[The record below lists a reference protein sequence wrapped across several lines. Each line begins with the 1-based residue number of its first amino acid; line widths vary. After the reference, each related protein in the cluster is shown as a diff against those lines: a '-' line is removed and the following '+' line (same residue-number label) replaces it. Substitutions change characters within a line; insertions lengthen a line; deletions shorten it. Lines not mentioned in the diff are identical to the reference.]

1 MVSQSQEQ
9 AKQRTKRTSTQRRT
23 TAALGEAVP
32 PPTSDAPRSTA
43 RPSTSPEAST
53 QPTPASA
60 APRQRATHRPRKQT
74 ACNVDLPAVAPC
86 NDLETLRHLT
96 PDAIRHHVNDYLHSV
111 MPTEQADDFEALTYQ
126 WELHLVELDHIQ
138 LLRQVEM
145 NRRKLSRYRTAL
157 RKGAAFPPLVALG
170 GDGARPTEGVL
181 LCDGYHRIVAMRDIG
196 LHFAWVWLAV
206 GLWREQAAHTSDI
219 PALTASR
226 V

>member
-1 MVSQSQEQ
+1 MVSQEQ
-9 AKQRTKRTSTQRRT
+9 VKQRTKRTSTRRRT
-23 TAALGEAVP
+23 TTAPGEAVQAP
-32 PPTSDAPRSTA
+32 TSSALRSSALPPTSPDAPA
-43 RPSTSPEAST
+43 QPAPAST
-53 QPTPASA
+53 
-60 APRQRATHRPRKQT
+60 APRQRATRRPRTQT
-74 ACNVDLPAVAPC
+74 ARDVDLPAVAPC

-96 PDAIRHHVNDYLHSV
+96 PDATRHHVNDYLHAV
-111 MPTEQADDFEALTYQ
+111 MPAEQADDFEALTYQ

-170 GDGARPTEGVL
+170 GDGAQPTEGVL

-206 GLWREQAAHTSDI
+206 GLWREQTALTSNI

-226 V
+226 A

>member
-1 MVSQSQEQ
+1 MAFQEQ
-9 AKQRTKRTSTQRRT
+9 VKQRKKRTSTQKRT
-23 TAALGEAVP
+23 ATPSEAAQPLQP
-32 PPTSDAPRSTA
+32 DAT
-43 RPSTSPEAST
+43 RPSTPLPSSPDAPAH
-53 QPTPASA
+53 PTPDAASS
-60 APRQRATHRPRKQT
+60 RQRTTRRPRKQI
-74 ACNVDLPAVAPC
+74 ARNVDLPAVAPC
-86 NDLETLRHLT
+86 DDLEALRHLT
-96 PDAIRHHVNDYLHSV
+96 PDATRHHVNEYLHAV
-111 MPTEQADDFEALTYQ
+111 MPTEQADDFEALTYH

-170 GDGARPTEGVL
+170 GDGAQPTESVL

-206 GLWREQAAHTSDI
+206 GLWREHAAVPSNV
-219 PALTASR
+219 PALTCSR

>member
-1 MVSQSQEQ
+1 MIPQEQ
-9 AKQRTKRTSTQRRT
+9 VKQRTKRTSAQQR
-23 TAALGEAVP
+23 TATPGKAAH
-32 PPTSDAPRSTA
+32 PPTSDAPRSSA
-43 RPSTSPEAST
+43 MPSTYLDAPAHPT
-53 QPTPASA
+53 TPASA
-60 APRQRATHRPRKQT
+60 APRQRATRRPRKQIT
-74 ACNVDLPAVAPC
+74 SDVDLPAVAPC

-96 PDAIRHHVNDYLHSV
+96 PDATRHHVNDYLHAV
-111 MPTEQADDFEALTYQ
+111 MSTEQADDFEALTYQ

-170 GDGARPTEGVL
+170 GDCPQPTEGVL

-206 GLWREQAAHTSDI
+206 GLWREQPALTSTI
-219 PALTASR
+219 PVLTASR
-226 V
+226 A